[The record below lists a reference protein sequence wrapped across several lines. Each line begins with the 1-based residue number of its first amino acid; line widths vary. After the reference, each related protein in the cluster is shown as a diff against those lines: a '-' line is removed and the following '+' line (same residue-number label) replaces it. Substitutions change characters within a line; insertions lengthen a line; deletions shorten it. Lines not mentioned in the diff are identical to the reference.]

1 MYSYLV
7 CQLFLVVVTVK
18 AIVSHPMGDGM
29 AFTRLNKT
37 YEEKLRLELIKQ
49 NILRGLHIRNREVE
63 KEKETSHDKSYF
75 DRKLKTSAIHKALAN
90 SRPGSVTAIILADH
104 DSDPHHAENLIFQ
117 FRFGHKIF
125 TDVTLNKAT
134 LSFYKTSQQKATLEK
149 QNIALAEIIF
159 DRIHVFT
166 STKKDAGL
174 EGWVQIDMTEHVSY
188 WVADFDNGQ
197 LETRIL
203 KLSCTNCKEKFGM
216 KTNSDFSPF
225 ITIDL
230 TPNS

>member
-104 DSDPHHAENLIFQ
+104 GKSYILFSRHIPVN
-117 FRFGHKIF
+117 KIF
-125 TDVTLNKAT
+125 LKCFLNIQVK
-134 LSFYKTSQQKATLEK
+134 
-149 QNIALAEIIF
+149 
-159 DRIHVFT
+159 
-166 STKKDAGL
+166 
-174 EGWVQIDMTEHVSY
+174 
-188 WVADFDNGQ
+188 NG
-197 LETRIL
+197 
-203 KLSCTNCKEKFGM
+203 
-216 KTNSDFSPF
+216 
-225 ITIDL
+225 
-230 TPNS
+230 

>member
-1 MYSYLV
+1 MLSASQITSEVSSLKYNGALQIPIPSLSINTHIYIFVLSKTICFHYAYEICFVNWMQTLFILTCICSTLNLLKLV
-7 CQLFLVVVTVK
+7 
-18 AIVSHPMGDGM
+18 
-29 AFTRLNKT
+29 
-37 YEEKLRLELIKQ
+37 
-49 NILRGLHIRNREVE
+49 
-63 KEKETSHDKSYF
+63 ETSF
-75 DRKLKTSAIHKALAN
+75 I
-90 SRPGSVTAIILADH
+90 